1 MPQGVSK
8 ALKKEIRSV
17 LGRIIGFPPG
27 TEGFPRNHEVALTKE
42 AIEYLVDLGVL

>member
-27 TEGFPRNHEVALTKE
+27 TEGFPRYSKVDLTRE